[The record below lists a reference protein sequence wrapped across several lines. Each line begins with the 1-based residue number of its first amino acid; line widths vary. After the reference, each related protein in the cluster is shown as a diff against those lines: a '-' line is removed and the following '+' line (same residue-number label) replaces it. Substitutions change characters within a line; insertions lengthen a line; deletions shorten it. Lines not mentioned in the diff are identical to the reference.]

1 MQGMQMPV
9 SLCIAYAILYSVGR
23 RAFSSGSSA
32 GGAYAQQT
40 SDVLF
45 DLHTNFGLGG
55 TTRLGHD
62 NGGLTGTSRPLCEIP
77 LNAQPVV
84 VRHRLL

>member
-1 MQGMQMPV
+1 MKEGFITTRMQGMQMPV
-9 SLCIAYAILYSVGR
+9 SLCIAYTILYSVGR

-40 SDVLF
+40 FNVLF

-55 TTRLGHD
+55 TAHLGHD
-62 NGGLTGTSRPLCEIP
+62 NGWFAVVLRSLCEIP
-77 LNAQPVV
+77 LNA
-84 VRHRLL
+84 